1 MRRIFQDFKNNFIFH
16 LIESDSLY
24 GLDFY
29 YFEVYFKIVTRDAVY
44 QLFGVLLV
52 FSSLAEP

>member
-1 MRRIFQDFKNNFIFH
+1 MRRIFQDFENNFIVH

-29 YFEVYFKIVTRDAVY
+29 YFEVYFKIVMRDAVY
-44 QLFGVLLV
+44 QLCGVLLV